1 VTDIIIKAEELAQF
15 LKLDKAWRSELSQ
28 EKLARIGEYQM
39 VWLPNEPRPETRTG
53 AEKAP
58 TSLPVRVHND
68 FVYFLKA
75 REFPYEVI

>member
-39 VWLPNEPRPETRTG
+39 VWLPKEPWPETHTG
-53 AEKAP
+53 TEKAP
-58 TSLPVRVHND
+58 TSLPVPVHAEFAD
-68 FVYFLKA
+68 FLHE
-75 REFPYEVI
+75 RGFPYEVV